1 MYPVTLSTFTLRNCC
16 YRPSP
21 EPFHHPKLNSIKS
34 EISIPSPALENHH
47 SAFCVNECA
56 YSWYLFIGGIVPP
69 LSFCDCLISLKIV
82 SSRCLHFIA
91 YVRISLLFEAEYF
104 LLYAYTTICFSIHL
118 LTDAWVVSI
127 SWLLWIIIWQTWEYR
142 CLFCILFPF
151 PSDIYPEV
159 GLLDLVVVLI
169 F

>member
-118 LTDAWVVSI
+118 LTDAWVVPSFG
-127 SWLLWIIIWQTWEYR
+127 LWGIRR
-142 CLFCILFPF
+142 CSLERGCANTSSRPCFQIFGMYLYLF
-151 PSDIYPEV
+151 
-159 GLLDLVVVLI
+159 
-169 F
+169 